1 MVQPLLSLRATN
13 DRGTLRMPM
22 KRYVL
27 TLAWILWAHEIA
39 QVGDRI
45 IDRGYTAIDSF
56 ETRQL
61 CHAAMADYAGL
72 KLVRQGKVR
81 VEFSC
86 VPEPTNPK
94 PNPSRSA
101 VG

>member
-1 MVQPLLSLRATN
+1 
-13 DRGTLRMPM
+13 M

-27 TLAWILWAHEIA
+27 TLAWVLWAHEMA
-39 QVGDRI
+39 MVGDKLT
-45 IDRGYTAIDSF
+45 DRGYTAIDSF

-61 CHAAMADYAGL
+61 CHAAMADYASL
-72 KLVRQGKVR
+72 KLVRQGRVR

-86 VPEPTNPK
+86 LPEKADPRVPRT
-94 PNPSRSA
+94 A

>member
-1 MVQPLLSLRATN
+1 MVRPLLSLRATN
-13 DRGTLRMPM
+13 DRGTMRMPM

-27 TLAWILWAHEIA
+27 TLAWILWAHETA

-86 VPEPTNPK
+86 VPEPTSPK
-94 PNPSRSA
+94 PSRSA
-101 VG
+101 LG

>member
-1 MVQPLLSLRATN
+1 MVRPLLSLRATN

-27 TLAWILWAHEIA
+27 TLAWILWAHETA

>member
-1 MVQPLLSLRATN
+1 MVQALLSLEGIN
-13 DRGTLRMPM
+13 DRGTIPM
-22 KRYVL
+22 TRYML
-27 TLAWILWAHEIA
+27 TLAWILWAHETA
-39 QVGDRI
+39 QVGEQF

-72 KLVRQGKVR
+72 KLVRQGKIR
-81 VEFSC
+81 VDFSC
-86 VPEPTNPK
+86 LPEQTNPRPK
-94 PNPSRSA
+94 RSA

>member
-1 MVQPLLSLRATN
+1 
-13 DRGTLRMPM
+13 M

-27 TLAWILWAHEIA
+27 TLALAWILWAHETA
-39 QVGDRI
+39 QVGDQL

-61 CHAAMADYAGL
+61 CHAAMADYVAL
-72 KLVRQGKVR
+72 KLVRLGKVR

-86 VPEPTNPK
+86 LPEQTNPK
-94 PNPSRSA
+94 APRTA

>member
-1 MVQPLLSLRATN
+1 
-13 DRGTLRMPM
+13 M
-22 KRYVL
+22 KRCLL
-27 TLAWILWAHEIA
+27 TLTWILWAHETA
-39 QVGDRI
+39 QVGDQL

-81 VEFSC
+81 LEFSC
-86 VPEPTNPK
+86 LPEQISPK
-94 PNPSRSA
+94 GPRTA